1 MALTNRAK
9 KLLFTTTV
17 NQLLMLI
24 LIPNLT
30 SFDSI
35 KQIYGENYEVVC
47 DSNKRNQS
55 NDNNSSEQNNDGDI
69 DFAITQMKELIQ
81 NVKKLHATYQF
92 VFDIFDPLPSKDT
105 ENKCYVLLELSNNK
119 VPAWKK
125 KRHSHRRQH
134 HVLISP

>member
-1 MALTNRAK
+1 
-9 KLLFTTTV
+9 
-17 NQLLMLI
+17 MLI

-69 DFAITQMKELIQ
+69 DFAITQMKELIE

-105 ENKCYVLLELSNNK
+105 ENMFCWSLATIKSQHGR
-119 VPAWKK
+119 KK
-125 KRHSHRRQH
+125 GT
-134 HVLISP
+134 LIVDNTMF